1 MTIAVRGPT
10 STTISTRDRSNQSL
24 LLGLSTLCLMFSL
37 SRVTRL
43 TGWRC
48 TQAPLC
54 FVFFCG
60 CGLYM
65 TVLMVQLLHDD
76 PGTLIWCLRWAPP
89 PVRMLP
95 LCILFSARRSVLE
108 CQCQPFSSPATCFSH
123 VQLHDFQQGQLFA
136 AGERCNRVLLQYSRA
151 QLFKMTPAR
160 LTLDLIS
167 HLRSMQIGV
176 DLPRKRSRRGGRRK
190 KKPTE

>member
-24 LLGLSTLCLMFSL
+24 LLGLSTLCLIYSL

-60 CGLYM
+60 YGFCM
-65 TVLMVQLLHDD
+65 TVLLVQLLHDV
-76 PGTLIWCLRWAPP
+76 WNFNS
-89 PVRMLP
+89 VSP
-95 LCILFSARRSVLE
+95 LGPSTRQNAASLHSLFCKAFCFGMSVSAIQFRCTQALLCFVFFCGCGLCVNSQCIEL
-108 CQCQPFSSPATCFSH
+108 
-123 VQLHDFQQGQLFA
+123 
-136 AGERCNRVLLQYSRA
+136 
-151 QLFKMTPAR
+151 
-160 LTLDLIS
+160 
-167 HLRSMQIGV
+167 
-176 DLPRKRSRRGGRRK
+176 
-190 KKPTE
+190 